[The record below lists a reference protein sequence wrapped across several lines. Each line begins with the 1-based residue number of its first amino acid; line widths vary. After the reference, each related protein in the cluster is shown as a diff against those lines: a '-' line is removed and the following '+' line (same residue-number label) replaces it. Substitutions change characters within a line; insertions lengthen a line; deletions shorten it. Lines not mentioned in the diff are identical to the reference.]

1 MLWGI
6 ILFLF
11 LPDDIITAK
20 QFSLQDRATLIA
32 RGKLGRTGILN
43 KQIKPAQIKEALLD
57 PQVWLLTLFTLLN
70 EVVNGGFANFGKLII
85 KGLVGGDSLKTT
97 ALGIPVGGFQLF
109 WILTGTYAA
118 SRFRNVRTYMMMLY
132 LVPTVLG
139 ISLMWQLDNKTQWQ
153 GILLGYYMCGS
164 YVCSLVI
171 ALQLPASNVAG
182 YTKRITATAV
192 TFAAYCL
199 GNVIGPFAFLESE
212 APKWPTGCRVG
223 LACCV
228 TQVVVAGCL
237 RALLV
242 CRNKKKDEAEAAMG
256 GGGGEEGEDQA
267 VDEVTSD
274 MTDFENPKF
283 RYML

>member
-1 MLWGI
+1 
-6 ILFLF
+6 
-11 LPDDIITAK
+11 
-20 QFSLQDRATLIA
+20 
-32 RGKLGRTGILN
+32 
-43 KQIKPAQIKEALLD
+43 
-57 PQVWLLTLFTLLN
+57 
-70 EVVNGGFANFGKLII
+70 
-85 KGLVGGDSLKTT
+85 
-97 ALGIPVGGFQLF
+97 
-109 WILTGTYAA
+109 
-118 SRFRNVRTYMMMLY
+118 MMLY
-132 LVPTVLG
+132 LVPTILG
-139 ISLMWQLDNKTQWQ
+139 ISLMWQLDNKKQWQ

-182 YTKRITATAV
+182 YTKRITATAI

-212 APKWPTGCRVG
+212 SPKWPTGCRVG

-237 RALLV
+237 RALLIY
-242 CRNKKKDEAEAAMG
+242 RNKKKENEAETAFG
-256 GGGGEEGEDQA
+256 GSEHDNQA